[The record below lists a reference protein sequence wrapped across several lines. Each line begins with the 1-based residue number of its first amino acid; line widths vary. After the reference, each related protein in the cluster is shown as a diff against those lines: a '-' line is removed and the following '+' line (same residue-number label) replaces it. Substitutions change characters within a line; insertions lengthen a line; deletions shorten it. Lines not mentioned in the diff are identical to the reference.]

1 MNYVEKIVARQ
12 QKEYRKETYINFK
25 DAVIMKLK
33 KRELEER
40 LEWLEANGFSFIRHT
55 TMRAKFPPLSYSLTY
70 NDHLIKLSYF
80 DGNKYYWCST
90 NYHDDQKN
98 ISTPNSFK
106 VFKSMF
112 KKRTEL
118 KLIDAF
124 GKIEH
129 SFKIFCPKP
138 LYYISPLWDRA
149 TWLVGIS
156 KEDYCSHYPAAATGI
171 LPDAGTKIEVNSYV
185 RPNKEYEF
193 AFYPD
198 TGHIAVFNEF
208 DTHDYKSYIKTYSA
222 KVKVGKYDPEY
233 YGDDSRTILMKR
245 SNYDLK
251 EEIMYFYN
259 IKCNSPKNSE
269 EYYDSKIFLLKFIGM
284 LEQCS
289 SKMYSSYPFAH
300 LAAVIKWRA
309 NVKMF
314 RTLEKIGFRNI
325 IQVCVDGVIHSG
337 EPIGTDTNNLGD
349 LNLEVSDALFIQRG
363 INQYILKGEKFKEV
377 RHQGLDINIES
388 NNIMNW
394 FASEKIDFLSYIK
407 KNYVIEELL

>member
-70 NDHLIKLSYF
+70 NDHLIKLAYF

-171 LPDAGTKIEVNSYV
+171 LPDANTKIEVNSYV
-185 RPNKEYEF
+185 KPNKEYEF

-208 DTHDYKSYIKTYSA
+208 DTHNYKSYIKTYSA

-233 YGDDSRTILMKR
+233 FGDDSRTILMKR

-337 EPIGTDTNNLGD
+337 EPIGSETNALGD

-388 NNIMNW
+388 SNIMNW